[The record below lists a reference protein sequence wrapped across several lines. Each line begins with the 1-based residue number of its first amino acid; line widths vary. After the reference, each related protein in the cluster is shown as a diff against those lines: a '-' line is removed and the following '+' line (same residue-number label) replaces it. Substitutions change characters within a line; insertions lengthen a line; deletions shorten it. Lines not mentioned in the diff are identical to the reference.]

1 MQVYV
6 ERQARWKG
14 IRWTCRDRWCCEG
27 PPTLSAPL
35 HRVHQAE
42 RAGSGVRD
50 AAGRGRAAAGGCQSI
65 SRRSP
70 GPVLPSSRPFQ
81 VNHSVLYGESHV
93 TIRQA
98 LSRAVH
104 SGAPV
109 TLVVARRTQHVNVFQ
124 PTSEKSLPASYP
136 LLASGHEKI
145 VKVSPVCRHSAI
157 HWDVYGFQAKSEV
170 NLPDIVNNTDALLHQ
185 VSRRLRARSLE
196 PLTGLAI
203 WNCVPLVVCL
213 QKDERGLGFSI
224 VDYQV
229 SCALC
234 FVHTLLGPNC
244 KSLFPRADSFS
255 IQFLI
260 FTSCWYSLTPWFCA
274 FLFFAFWIFTFLLR
288 SHIFRI
294 SWWLPFVVSFPYLY
308 LSFCLSF
315 FSISLRIATLR
326 ESYLEPLTSFLRLSR
341 SFPCFFFPFL

>member
-234 FVHTLLGPNC
+234 FVVLIASHCSLEQIRSLSNSSFSPPVGILWRLDFVPSSSSPFEF
-244 KSLFPRADSFS
+244 SLFYFDLTFFVSAGDYHLLCH
-255 IQFLI
+255 FLT
-260 FTSCWYSLTPWFCA
+260 FTCRFAYHS
-274 FLFFAFWIFTFLLR
+274 FLFLYGLL
-288 SHIFRI
+288 
-294 SWWLPFVVSFPYLY
+294 
-308 LSFCLSF
+308 LSVNLTLS
-315 FSISLRIATLR
+315 L
-326 ESYLEPLTSFLRLSR
+326 
-341 SFPCFFFPFL
+341 